1 VPQPSELLINPAT
14 DELLKEIYPEFDY
27 IIIDSS
33 PLLAADDTASLA
45 PKIDAVLFVVR
56 LAFTPAKM
64 TRKALEILEK
74 RQANIPGLI
83 LNFVDTKSPEFVY
96 YQYPEYYHSPV
107 DERKAPAKVG

>member
-1 VPQPSELLINPAT
+1 M
-14 DELLKEIYPEFDY
+14 
-27 IIIDSS
+27 
-33 PLLAADDTASLA
+33 
-45 PKIDAVLFVVR
+45 LFVVR

-107 DERKAPAKVG
+107 PEDRAPAKIG